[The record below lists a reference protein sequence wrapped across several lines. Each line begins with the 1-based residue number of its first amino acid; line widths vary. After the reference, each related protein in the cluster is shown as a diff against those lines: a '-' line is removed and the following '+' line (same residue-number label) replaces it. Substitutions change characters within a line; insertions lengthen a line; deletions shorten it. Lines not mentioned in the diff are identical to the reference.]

1 LGRTGA
7 SFDKTWRLWPD
18 AVDEVAQQASK
29 ASGRTMTGWLHCVF
43 IACWVGGVISL
54 CVAAVAF
61 IRITIEL
68 RRAVRNGEAEGVPSV
83 PNGLPLAVILTKNS
97 LPRVEA
103 YRRTL
108 VWAAM
113 AVVFLWALWMALVV
127 AFSRNHH

>member
-1 LGRTGA
+1 
-7 SFDKTWRLWPD
+7 
-18 AVDEVAQQASK
+18 V
-29 ASGRTMTGWLHCVF
+29 TGWLHYVF
-43 IACWVGGVISL
+43 IACWVGGVVSL

-68 RRAVRNGEAEGVPSV
+68 RRAVRNGEAEGIPSV
-83 PNGLPLAVILTKNS
+83 PSGLPLTVILTKNS

-108 VWAAM
+108 VR
-113 AVVFLWALWMALVV
+113 AVLAIIFLWALWVALVV